1 MDFSLTEPERDLVG
15 LCRDF
20 AQKEIATRAPLAWD
34 EARCPTDLLR
44 EMGGLGLLGMLIPE
58 EWGGIG
64 MSTVGFVAAMEQIGL
79 ADQSV
84 AAAWQAHVTIG
95 SLPLYLFG
103 NDAQRERWL
112 RPLAEGRGARRV
124 RADRARR
131 RFRRARDPHRAERR
145 DGGWLINGRKTFISN
160 AGTDM
165 SFGVTLL
172 ARTESA
178 EGERRSSRA
187 SSSRRTPPG
196 FTMGPKMRGIGWRGL
211 DTRELYFDD
220 VWVPDDHLVGD
231 PDLGLSQF
239 LRTLEV
245 GRISIAA
252 LSLSLTQAVLDLATD
267 YARQRVQFGQ
277 PISKFQAIQ
286 FKLADIA
293 TELEAARWLTY
304 RAAYLR
310 DTGQPF
316 LKEASM
322 AKLKA
327 SRLAVS
333 AASEAVQIHG
343 GLGYMLESPVAR
355 FYCDAKVLEIGEG
368 TNEIQHLVIARA
380 AGLLSD
386 SAATRVARRRM
397 ASAMSSRS
405 GSQARSSSGAY
416 GGGVA
421 AAPMRSIGAS
431 RSQKPSRATVA
442 AISAPM
448 PNGTTASWAIRSRL
462 VLCTESRIGTM
473 SSGATV
479 RRSITSTEM
488 PSPAS
493 CSAAATAS
501 CTIRETDTTVTSVPA
516 RTTADRADRHD
527 VVGGRLRALHAVE
540 QTVLDEHDRVRI
552 LDRGAQQP
560 VGVGRRRRHHD
571 AQPGDVR
578 EQRLEALR
586 VLASRRAPGAEL
598 RAHGQRHLAR
608 RRRS

>member
-1 MDFSLTEPERDLVG
+1 MDFSLTDPERELVG

-20 AQKEIATRAPLAWD
+20 AQKEIATRAPLAW
-34 EARCPTDLLR
+34 EESRCPTDLLR
-44 EMGGLGLLGMLIPE
+44 EMGELGLLGMLIPE

-95 SLPLYLFG
+95 SLPLFLFG
-103 NDAQRERWL
+103 DDGQRERWL
-112 RPLAEGRGARRV
+112 RPLAEGRALGAFGLTEPD
-124 RADRARR
+124 AGSDARGIST
-131 RFRRARDPHRAERR
+131 RAERR

-172 ARTESA
+172 ARTES
-178 EGERRSSRA
+178 GSQGPKFA
-187 SSSRRTPPG
+187 SFVVEKDTPG
-196 FTMGPKMRGIGWRGL
+196 FTMGSKMRGIGWRGL

-231 PDLGLSQF
+231 PDLGLGQF

-252 LSLSLTQAVLDLATD
+252 LSLSLTQAVLDMATD

-277 PISKFQAIQ
+277 PISKFQAVQ

-343 GLGYMLESPVAR
+343 GVGYMLETPVAR

-368 TNEIQHLVIARA
+368 TNEIQHVVIAR
-380 AGLLSD
+380 
-386 SAATRVARRRM
+386 
-397 ASAMSSRS
+397 
-405 GSQARSSSGAY
+405 
-416 GGGVA
+416 
-421 AAPMRSIGAS
+421 
-431 RSQKPSRATVA
+431 
-442 AISAPM
+442 
-448 PNGTTASWAIRSRL
+448 
-462 VLCTESRIGTM
+462 
-473 SSGATV
+473 
-479 RRSITSTEM
+479 
-488 PSPAS
+488 
-493 CSAAATAS
+493 
-501 CTIRETDTTVTSVPA
+501 
-516 RTTADRADRHD
+516 
-527 VVGGRLRALHAVE
+527 
-540 QTVLDEHDRVRI
+540 
-552 LDRGAQQP
+552 
-560 VGVGRRRRHHD
+560 
-571 AQPGDVR
+571 
-578 EQRLEALR
+578 
-586 VLASRRAPGAEL
+586 EL
-598 RAHGQRHLAR
+598 GC
-608 RRRS
+608 

>member
-1 MDFSLTEPERDLVG
+1 VDFSLTEAERDLVG

-20 AQKEIATRAPLAWD
+20 AQNEIARRAPQAWE

-44 EMGGLGLLGMLIPE
+44 EMGALGLLGMLIPE

-64 MSTVGFVAAMEQIGL
+64 MSTIGFVAAMEQIGL

-103 NDAQRERWL
+103 DDAQRERWL
-112 RPLAEGRGARRV
+112 RPLAEGRALGAFGLTEPD
-124 RADRARR
+124 AGSDARGIST
-131 RFRRARDPHRAERR
+131 RAEEK

-172 ARTESA
+172 ARTDAMAGSG
-178 EGERRSSRA
+178 GEQRPRYA
-187 SSSRRTPPG
+187 SFVVEKDTPG

-220 VWVPDDHLVGD
+220 VWVPDEHLVGD
-231 PDLGLSQF
+231 PDLGLGQF
-239 LRTLEV
+239 LATLEV

-252 LSLSLTQAVLDLATD
+252 LSLSLTQAVLDLATQ
-267 YARQRVQFGQ
+267 YAQERVQFGQ
-277 PISKFQAIQ
+277 PIAKFQAIQ

-316 LKEASM
+316 RKEAAM

-327 SRLAVS
+327 SRLATH

-368 TNEIQHLVIARA
+368 TNEIQHVVIAR
-380 AGLLSD
+380 
-386 SAATRVARRRM
+386 
-397 ASAMSSRS
+397 
-405 GSQARSSSGAY
+405 
-416 GGGVA
+416 
-421 AAPMRSIGAS
+421 
-431 RSQKPSRATVA
+431 
-442 AISAPM
+442 
-448 PNGTTASWAIRSRL
+448 
-462 VLCTESRIGTM
+462 
-473 SSGATV
+473 
-479 RRSITSTEM
+479 
-488 PSPAS
+488 
-493 CSAAATAS
+493 
-501 CTIRETDTTVTSVPA
+501 
-516 RTTADRADRHD
+516 
-527 VVGGRLRALHAVE
+527 
-540 QTVLDEHDRVRI
+540 
-552 LDRGAQQP
+552 
-560 VGVGRRRRHHD
+560 
-571 AQPGDVR
+571 
-578 EQRLEALR
+578 
-586 VLASRRAPGAEL
+586 EL
-598 RAHGQRHLAR
+598 GC
-608 RRRS
+608 